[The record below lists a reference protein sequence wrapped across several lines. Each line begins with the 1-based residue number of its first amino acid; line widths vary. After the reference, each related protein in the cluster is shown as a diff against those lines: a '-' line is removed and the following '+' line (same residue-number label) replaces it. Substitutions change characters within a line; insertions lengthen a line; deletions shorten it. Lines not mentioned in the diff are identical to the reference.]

1 MSYPGT
7 HHSLIF
13 NAVLAASSLLVA
25 DIAIAQAQ
33 TLEEVVVTAR
43 KRSESL
49 QNVPMAVSAFST
61 QQLQDAQIDDITDLQ
76 RMVPNVTI
84 NETSGLVAGAVQVF
98 IRGIG
103 NDPGFDQGVGIYV
116 DDVYL
121 NRTTGSLLEVY
132 DVERIEVLKGPQGN
146 LYGRNTIGGAIRYV
160 SREPGDE
167 LEAGIELK
175 TGTDKLFKVKGNVSG
190 PIIDD
195 TLYGGL
201 GFAYQQRD
209 GFQTNIYDDSEWA
222 DKDVMAMRGTLLWKA
237 TDNLKVKLVGD
248 YSKDESKPGI
258 PNRVAVNE
266 EGINTID
273 GRIYGANEF
282 YGEGTGIV
290 SERADLSLPSNE
302 DEVNTANLF
311 PGFNVSEIETQSL
324 AATITWDISDAWT
337 LKSVSAYRSL
347 ENPRSFDFDGSDQ
360 IFINTS
366 SFPESEDLSQEL
378 QLNYTSDTVKAVFGL
393 YYLDAE
399 TQNSEPGVT
408 DQSTRLR
415 FFDESL
421 KTTFEDNRE
430 LESTSVYANV
440 DWDFAENWQLSLGG
454 RYTEDKKSL
463 ETIAQVDAKFY
474 AFALTSAP
482 GGIDLYGIAPGQ
494 EAFVETQPGFLF
506 WFPNG
511 GAETLIARDVGE
523 TPMLD
528 SATISRFT
536 EVSYAENTANN
547 DKWDEFSPSAKLSY
561 SLGEDTLIYGGFSSG
576 FKSGGFA
583 TDGSE
588 ATPYEPEIV
597 ESWSLGLK
605 TTLLDGT
612 LRINAEAFYNEYTD
626 KQLTTIELT
635 EANEL
640 TSTRANVG
648 EVESSGF
655 EAELTWLP
663 GVDGLMVNLNVG
675 YLDAEVTEYLEQQED
690 PDTGDVS
697 IVDISDD
704 RALGFQPEWTGMA
717 RVAYDFD
724 IGSAGSMLIAG
735 DIAYRDEMFTD
746 SPIDTTSDFATQAV
760 SGSLTTY
767 NAVIA
772 FTSSDQKWRV
782 ALEGK
787 NLTDER
793 ELVNTFN
800 VSNVTTGGY
809 TRERTW
815 AFSVGYTL

>member
-1 MSYPGT
+1 MKQPRSQY
-7 HHSLIF
+7 SLIF
-13 NAVLAASSLLVA
+13 AAIAAASPLLQPAVA
-25 DIAIAQAQ
+25 SAQ
-33 TLEEVVVTAR
+33 TQMLEEVVVTAR
-43 KRSESL
+43 KPSESL
-49 QNVPMAVSAFST
+49 QDVPMAISAFGT
-61 QQLQDAQIDDITDLQ
+61 QELQDAQVDNITDLQ

-121 NRTTGSLLEVY
+121 NGSTGALLEVY

-175 TGTDKLFKVKGNVSG
+175 TGTDELFKVKGNLSG
-190 PIIDD
+190 PIIDGA
-195 TLYGGL
+195 LFGGL
-201 GFAYQQRD
+201 GFSYQQRD
-209 GFQTNIYDDSEWA
+209 GFQTNVFDGGEWA
-222 DKDVMAMRGTLLWKA
+222 DKEVMALRGTLLWQA
-237 TDNLKVKLVGD
+237 TDNLTVKLVGD
-248 YSKDESKPGI
+248 YSNDESKPGI
-258 PNRVAVNE
+258 PNRVAINE

-273 GRIYGANEF
+273 GRIYGANDF
-282 YGEGTGIV
+282 YGEGTGII
-290 SERADLSLPSNE
+290 SERADLSFPSNE
-302 DEVNTANLF
+302 DEVNTANLN
-311 PGFNVSEIETQSL
+311 PGFNVSEIETQAL
-324 AATITWDISDAWT
+324 AATITWDLNDAWA
-337 LKSVSAYRSL
+337 LKSVTAYRSV

-366 SFPESEDLSQEL
+366 SFPTSEDLSQEF
-378 QLNYTSDTVKAVFGL
+378 QLNYTGDTVKAVFGF
-393 YYLDAE
+393 YYLDA
-399 TQNSEPGVT
+399 SEEASQPGVT
-408 DQSTRLR
+408 DQRTRLR
-415 FFDESL
+415 FFDDSL
-421 KTTFEDNRE
+421 KITFEDNRD

-440 DWDFAENWQLSLGG
+440 DWDFAEDWQLSLGG

-463 ETIAQVDAKFY
+463 ETIADVQQNFY
-474 AFALTSAP
+474 AFALTSTP
-482 GGIDLYGIAPGQ
+482 DGIDLYGIAPGQ
-494 EAFVETQPGFLF
+494 EAFVETQPGFLT
-506 WFPNG
+506 WFPNS
-511 GAETLIARDVGE
+511 GAETLIARNVGE

-528 SATISRFT
+528 SATITRFT
-536 EVSYAENTANN
+536 QVTYAENTANN
-547 DKWDEFSPSAKLSY
+547 DKWDEFSPSVKLSY
-561 SLGEDTLIYGGFSSG
+561 SLGDDTLIYGGFSSG

-597 ESWSLGLK
+597 DSFSLGFK

-612 LRINAEAFYNEYTD
+612 LRLNAEAFYNEYTD

-640 TSTRANVG
+640 SSTRANVG

-655 EAELTWLP
+655 EAEVTWLP
-663 GVDGLMVNLNVG
+663 GVDGLMVNFNLG
-675 YLDAEVTEYLEQQED
+675 YLDAEVTEYLEQQEN
-690 PDTGDVS
+690 PDTGEVE
-697 IVDISDD
+697 IIDISKD

-724 IGSAGSMLIAG
+724 IGNSGSMLISG
-735 DIAYRDEMFTD
+735 DVAYRDEMFTD
-746 SPIDTTSDFATQAV
+746 SPIDTTSDFALQAV